1 MYYLKF
7 ISISLFILL
16 GLKMSTVDAT
26 RWVITKSCSLKVE
39 GSTNVSQFSCI
50 ISNSFRPDT
59 LIMRRS
65 ASSESTSINGYMSLN
80 VQDFDCHNPMMTGE
94 LRKILKA
101 KHFPNMTIRFISLNG
116 YPDNRLK
123 AYPINGLVSIELAGV
138 TKNFNVAYMVWP
150 TGKNTLVLK
159 GIKEI
164 KFSDF
169 NIVPPRKIGGMIQTS
184 DKLIAEFN
192 LALQLI
198 KD

>member
-1 MYYLKF
+1 
-7 ISISLFILL
+7 
-16 GLKMSTVDAT
+16 
-26 RWVITKSCSLKVE
+26 
-39 GSTNVSQFSCI
+39 
-50 ISNSFRPDT
+50 
-59 LIMRRS
+59 MR
-65 ASSESTSINGYMSLN
+65 LN
-80 VQDFDCHNPMMTGE
+80 VHDFDCHTPMMTGE

-101 KHFPNMTIRFISLNG
+101 KHFPHMTIRFISLSR

-123 AYPINGLVSIELAGV
+123 AYPINGLVSIELAGF
-138 TKNFNVAYMVWP
+138 TKNFNVAYLVSP
-150 TGKNTLVLK
+150 AGKNTLVLK

-198 KD
+198 ED